1 MKDPEGNWKVLEIS
15 KRCANKRDP
24 FVKISTMRQK
34 PSQHCLP
41 GAFHY
46 VFLVFQFHHKNVQI
60 KKEEQV
66 ITGALRMVVKNR
78 SAIIAH
84 LVQQG
89 FVLKE

>member
-1 MKDPEGNWKVLEIS
+1 MPTSVILL
-15 KRCANKRDP
+15 RTLT
-24 FVKISTMRQK
+24 VRQK
-34 PSQHCLP
+34 LSQHCLP

-46 VFLVFQFHHKNVQI
+46 VFLVFQFHHKNVRI

-66 ITGALRMVVKNR
+66 ITGALRMVVKNW

-89 FVLKE
+89 FVQKE